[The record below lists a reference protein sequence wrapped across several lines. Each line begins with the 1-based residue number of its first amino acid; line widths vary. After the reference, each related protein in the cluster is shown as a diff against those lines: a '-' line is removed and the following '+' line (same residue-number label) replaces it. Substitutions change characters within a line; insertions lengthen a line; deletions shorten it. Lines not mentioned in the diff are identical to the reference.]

1 MCLYAP
7 LRPIATGGP
16 DMNAQDNYDLDSG
29 RGMNSLLLDMYMGII
44 TPKEVAY
51 LLKGHPR
58 EDEFWAYCPQ
68 LRFDI

>member
-1 MCLYAP
+1 
-7 LRPIATGGP
+7 
-16 DMNAQDNYDLDSG
+16 MNAQDNYDLDSG